1 MVETIDNKIS
11 KVESRTVRIRFLDT
25 HKFHEVDNV
34 PLDIQK
40 GQFIVIETEKGEE
53 LVLVVGYSIPDKE
66 NPPPYKFLRKATKK
80 DIQTFDKHEKESEG
94 ALNTCKKL
102 SEKLGLKM
110 NLLKA
115 YIPLNR
121 SKIMFYYVSEG
132 RVDFRQLVRELAKR
146 LKMRIEMRQVGV
158 RDGVQMFGA
167 VGVCGNECCC
177 SLFMD
182 KFDTVNVEM
191 LEEQN
196 LPPTPA
202 KFTGVCGRLMCCL
215 SFETENYEFRKNLP
229 EIDSEVEINGKK
241 YRVKSFDFIKEYVEF
256 IDPDGMPYFVKFDEI
271 DNLEIK
277 VLSVPE
283 SKCGECNG
291 CDNLSNINIFEVK
304 DGVENSEQNPS

>member
-1 MVETIDNKIS
+1 MVKTLDKIDKT
-11 KVESRTVRIRFLDT
+11 VGSRTVRIRFLDT

-34 PLDIQK
+34 PGNIEK
-40 GQFIVIETEKGEE
+40 GEFIVIETEKGEE
-53 LVLVVGYSIPDKE
+53 LVLIVGFAIPDRE

-80 DIQTFDKHEKESEG
+80 DIQTFDKHEKEAEG
-94 ALNTCKKL
+94 ALLTCKRL
-102 SEKLGLKM
+102 AEKLGLKM

-215 SFETENYEFRKNLP
+215 AFETENYVFRKNLP
-229 EIDSEVEINGKK
+229 EIDAEVEINGKV
-241 YRVKSFDFIKEYVEF
+241 YRVKRYDFIREFVEF
-256 IDPDGMPYFVKFDEI
+256 TDLEGIPFRLTFDEVK
-271 DNLEIK
+271 NLEIK
-277 VLSVPE
+277 VLSTSQSACSDCSV
-283 SKCGECNG
+283 CN
-291 CDNLSNINIFEVK
+291 NENFSNFQEEKNGDTDKE
-304 DGVENSEQNPS
+304 

>member
-1 MVETIDNKIS
+1 MVKTIDKKS
-11 KVESRTVRIRFLDT
+11 KEVRKRTVRIRFLDT
-25 HKFHEVDNV
+25 HKFHEVDEV
-34 PLDIQK
+34 PETVQK
-40 GQFIVIETEKGEE
+40 GDFIVIATEKGEE
-53 LVLVVGYSIPDKE
+53 LVLVVGYAIPDKE
-66 NPPPYKFLRKATKK
+66 NPPPYKFLRKAGKK
-80 DIQTFDKHEKESEG
+80 DIQIFDKHEKESEG
-94 ALNTCKKL
+94 ALITCKKL
-102 SEKLGLKM
+102 AEKLGLKM

-182 KFDTVNVEM
+182 RFDTVNVEM

-229 EIDSEVEINGKK
+229 EIDSEVEIDGKV
-241 YRVKSFDFIKEYVEF
+241 YRVKNFDFIREYVEF
-256 IDPDGMPYFVKFDEI
+256 TDMEGSPLIVRFDQIE
-271 DNLEIK
+271 NMNIK
-277 VLSVPE
+277 VLSVPQSACSDCTGCSMNNTE
-283 SKCGECNG
+283 GE
-291 CDNLSNINIFEVK
+291 DEVK
-304 DGVENSEQNPS
+304 DEG